1 MPQMITGE
9 RKRIFISSCEPS
21 SDHHCAHLIKEV
33 DRTSGGN
40 IEWTGLGGDQMEK
53 AGCRILEKTTGRA
66 VMAHNAFAHIKY
78 YRQLIGQMTQYL
90 HDNHTDLVIVCD
102 SPAFNFH
109 IAKAAKANGIKV
121 LFYVAPQLW
130 AWAPWRIG
138 KMRKL
143 CDKLACILP
152 FEQKWFSSKGV
163 DASFVGNPLFDGLTI
178 NVIENCKDYSSFEQ
192 AKATIALL
200 PGSRDAE
207 IKTLW
212 PSMQKIAL
220 KLKRRWPTIKFIASA
235 YNTDKLELLKSR
247 EIKNFQ
253 CEYTTSDIPSL
264 AKKADF
270 AFVASGSAT
279 LQVASS
285 GCPMIVMYRTS
296 RILWHLVGRWLVRTR
311 FLSLVNILA
320 GRQLVPEFMPHFGS
334 IAPIVDRCK
343 MIMRNKSRIAKISR
357 ELVRLVAPIAE
368 KNASENTAKIVLEM
382 ID

>member
-1 MPQMITGE
+1 
-9 RKRIFISSCEPS
+9 
-21 SDHHCAHLIKEV
+21 
-33 DRTSGGN
+33 
-40 IEWTGLGGDQMEK
+40 
-53 AGCRILEKTTGRA
+53 
-66 VMAHNAFAHIKY
+66 MAHNAFAHIKY
-78 YRQLIGQMTQYL
+78 YRQLIRQMTQYL
-90 HDNHTDLVIVCD
+90 HDHRTDLVIVCD

-138 KMRKL
+138 KMRRL

-152 FEQKWFSSKGV
+152 FEEKWFGNKGI
-163 DASFVGNPLFDGLTI
+163 DASFVGNPLFDGLAI
-178 NVIENCKDYSSFEQ
+178 NVVENCKDYTSFDQ
-192 AKATIALL
+192 SKATIALL

-220 KLKRRWPTIKFIASA
+220 KLKSRWPTIKFIASA

-247 EIKNFQ
+247 EIKNFK
-253 CEYTTSDIPSL
+253 CKYTISDVPSL
-264 AKKADF
+264 AKKVDLAL
-270 AFVASGSAT
+270 VASGSAT

-296 RILWHLVGRWLVRTR
+296 RILWHLVGRWLIRTR

-334 IAPIVDRCK
+334 ITPIVDRCK
-343 MIMRNKSRIAKISR
+343 MIMRNKSRLAKISR
-357 ELVRLVAPIAE
+357 ELVRIVAPMAE